1 MKKSEVL
8 HEGYTKGLK
17 KAQQIIN
24 KMILES
30 YDKEFDAWY
39 DENVDINLA
48 KTVGNG
54 DPEIGRCVIQELWE
68 MGLISGHEDNID
80 WVRYIDF
87 KTNEELAEE
96 WDLSSAG
103 IDMNLAA
110 DNERIEEFFEDMGIK
125 ACEVQYTDSNGNFGY
140 GWILLK

>member
-48 KTVGNG
+48 QTVGNG

-87 KTNEELAEE
+87 KTNEELAKE
-96 WDLSSAG
+96 WDLSGAG

-110 DNERIEEFFEDMGIK
+110 HNEKIEEFFEDMGIN

-140 GWILLK
+140 GWILFR